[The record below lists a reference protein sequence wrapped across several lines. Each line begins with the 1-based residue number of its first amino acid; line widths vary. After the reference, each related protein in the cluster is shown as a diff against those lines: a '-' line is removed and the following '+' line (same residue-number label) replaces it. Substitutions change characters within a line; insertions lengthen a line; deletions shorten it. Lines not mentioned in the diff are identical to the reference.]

1 LKPEFFIAQRLTDA
15 SAGKVSLSL
24 PFVRISTIAVALSLS
39 VMIIAVGVM
48 VGFKKEITEKTIGFG
63 SHIQMVNYDSNISFE
78 THPIPSTLEFLPDIQ
93 SIKGVRHI
101 QTFALKPGIIKTD
114 TEIQGV
120 VLKGV
125 SNDFDWSFFEKNLWD
140 GTILALSDS
149 TPSNGAMISKT
160 IAQLLK
166 LQVDDTF
173 DMFFVQEPPRVR
185 RFTVTGIYD
194 SQMAEFDKLFVIGDI
209 RHIQRLNGWTP
220 NQITGFELLIDD
232 FKKIYEVTDEV
243 ELITLSHFLDDGSRL
258 KVLNIMQKYPQIFDW
273 LGLQDLNVIVLL
285 VLVLAVAGIN
295 MISGLLIIILER
307 TNMIGLLKALGAE
320 NRLIRNI
327 FLIQSG
333 HIIAKGL
340 FWGNLI
346 GLTVAFLQIHFGLIK
361 LDPENYFL
369 STVPIDINL
378 LHIILLNIGTFL
390 LTLMMLLVPS
400 MVIAKISPDKTI
412 KFE

>member
-15 SAGKVSLSL
+15 SAGKVSLSR
-24 PFVRISTIAVALSLS
+24 PFVSISTVAVALSLS

-149 TPSNGAMISKT
+149 TASNGAMISKT

-209 RHIQRLNGWTP
+209 RHIQRLNGWAP

>member
-78 THPIPSTLEFLPDIQ
+78 THPIPSTPEFLPDIQ

-149 TPSNGAMISKT
+149 TASNGAMISKT

-209 RHIQRLNGWTP
+209 RHIQRLNGWAP

>member
-1 LKPEFFIAQRLTDA
+1 
-15 SAGKVSLSL
+15 
-24 PFVRISTIAVALSLS
+24 
-39 VMIIAVGVM
+39 MIIAVGVM

-149 TPSNGAMISKT
+149 TASNGAMISKT

-209 RHIQRLNGWTP
+209 RHIQRLNGWAP

>member
-258 KVLNIMQKYPQIFDW
+258 KVLNIMQQYPQIFDW

>member
-1 LKPEFFIAQRLTDA
+1 
-15 SAGKVSLSL
+15 
-24 PFVRISTIAVALSLS
+24 
-39 VMIIAVGVM
+39 MIIAVGVM
-48 VGFKKEITEKTIGFG
+48 VGFKKEITKKTIGFG

-149 TPSNGAMISKT
+149 TASNDAMISKT

-166 LQVDDTF
+166 LQVGDTF

>member
-1 LKPEFFIAQRLTDA
+1 MKPEFFIAQRLTDA
-15 SAGKVSLSL
+15 SAGKVSLSR
-24 PFVRISTIAVALSLS
+24 PFVRISTVAVALSLS

-149 TPSNGAMISKT
+149 TASNGAMISKT

-209 RHIQRLNGWTP
+209 RHIQRLNGWAP

>member
-1 LKPEFFIAQRLTDA
+1 MKPEFFIAQRLTDA

-209 RHIQRLNGWTP
+209 RHIQRLNGWAP